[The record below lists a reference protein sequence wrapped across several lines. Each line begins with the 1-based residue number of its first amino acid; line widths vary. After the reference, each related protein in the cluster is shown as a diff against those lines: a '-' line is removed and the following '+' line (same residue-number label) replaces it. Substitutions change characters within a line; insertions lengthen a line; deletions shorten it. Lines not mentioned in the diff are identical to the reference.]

1 MATTPHRLN
10 QLNIPLFRSL
20 PNPHVAPEDVGD
32 QGWGLS
38 DLLLPTMVLRE
49 SALHHNIDLHALWCK
64 HMNVDQAPHIKTH
77 LSPELTKLQLQAGSW
92 GVSTASPHQSRFAA
106 AVGAKRILLAQE
118 VVDPAN
124 IRVLAQLL
132 NEYPDLDLMVI
143 VDSLTGVDKLAAGLR
158 NAGANR
164 PLGVL
169 VELGLAGGRTGART
183 LSEFTDIASE
193 VKSCAELR
201 LRGVEG
207 YEGVLAAGR
216 DSETFAPVDA
226 FMDQL
231 AAATIHLARQNLFAD
246 LDEVV
251 LTAGGSVFPDRVAE
265 MVRPEI
271 DKPVRVVVRAGATI
285 THDHGPRSA
294 FAPLAPEA
302 NNELGALQPALELWA
317 AVVSVPEAGLALANF
332 GKRDTPFDLGLPIV
346 LEVRRNGETVDSTGV
361 EVTDTNDQHGF
372 LKHDRQLQVGDVLR
386 LGPRHPCT
394 AFDKWPLIPLMS
406 DDERVTGAITTWF

>member
-1 MATTPHRLN
+1 MATTPHRLTN
-10 QLNIPLFRSL
+10 PRIPLFRSL
-20 PNPHVAPEDVGD
+20 PDPHVAPDEVGD
-32 QGWGLS
+32 QGWSLS
-38 DLLLPTMVLRE
+38 DLLLPTMVLRQE
-49 SALHHNIDLHALWCK
+49 ALHHNIDLHARWCAEVG
-64 HMNVDQAPHIKTH
+64 VDQAPHIKTH
-77 LSPELTKLQLQAGSW
+77 LSPELTRMQLEAGSW

-106 AVGAKRILLAQE
+106 AVGAKRVLLAQE

-124 IRVLAQLL
+124 IRLLAQLL
-132 NEYPDLDLMVI
+132 NDYPDLDLMVI
-143 VDSLTGVDKLAAGLR
+143 VDSISGVDKLSAGLR
-158 NAGANR
+158 EAGALR

-183 LSEFTDIASE
+183 LSEFTDIAAE
-193 VKSCAELR
+193 VKSRAELR

-207 YEGVLAAGR
+207 YEGVLPAGR
-216 DSETFAPVDA
+216 DSDVFAPVDA

-231 AAATIHLARQNLFAD
+231 AAATIHLERQNLFSD

-265 MVRPEI
+265 MVRPHVERTL
-271 DKPVRVVVRAGATI
+271 RVVVRAGATI

-302 NNELGALQPALELWA
+302 NHELGALEPALELWA
-317 AVVSVPEAGLALANF
+317 AVVSVPEPGLALANF

-346 LEVRRNGETVDSTGV
+346 LEVRRNGEVIDASGI

-372 LKHDRQLQVGDVLR
+372 LSHDRQLQVGDVLR

-394 AFDKWPLIPLMS
+394 AFDKWPLIPLINN
-406 DDERVTGAITTWF
+406 DEHVTGAITTWF